1 MPESPGL
8 DQCIHGRPEQ
18 GQWVRLPRLTW
29 STWSSLNWLVQ
40 IFFFDCSRLLER
52 LTDSTFGKAHGCTAK
67 TEKGEKCKPNRRWYQ
82 MNVFFDLVW
91 ISPSST
97 VSIRQHT
104 PAYVSIPLLTEGLV
118 LVEVAAATAV
128 GMAELESEHDA
139 PHPSSL
145 SLSLSLFLSLSAL
158 SVLPPRV
165 QVRKEESTVTP
176 RRMPLHLV
184 SIRQHT
190 SSYVSMRKES
200 TETPRRM
207 PLNLVSIRQHTSAYV
222 RSGRR
227 SSRHNRAACLRTSSA
242 YGSIRQHTFK
252 ETVPVGA
259 AEEQHGSSRKL
270 HATAVAAYTH

>member
-1 MPESPGL
+1 MFS
-8 DQCIHGRPEQ
+8 
-18 GQWVRLPRLTW
+18 LT
-29 STWSSLNWLVQ
+29 SCGFLRQV
-40 IFFFDCSRLLER
+40 
-52 LTDSTFGKAHGCTAK
+52 
-67 TEKGEKCKPNRRWYQ
+67 
-82 MNVFFDLVW
+82 
-91 ISPSST
+91 PSAYGN
-97 VSIRQHT
+97 IRQHT
-104 PAYVSIPLLTEGLV
+104 SSYLYSLRGLCWWRWRRQLL
-118 LVEVAAATAV
+118 AV
-128 GMAELESEHDA
+128 GMAEVESEHDA

-158 SVLPPRV
+158 SVLPPRA

-227 SSRHNRAACLRTSSA
+227 SSRHNRAACLHTSSA

-270 HATAVAAYTH
+270 HATAVAAAYSLFEILVVAS